1 MKIQFIRFLLV
12 GVLLLGILTPPVSVH
27 AAGITVT
34 NLHDTGAGSLRQA
47 IIDAIAGG
55 GAEILFN
62 VSGTITLDSQL
73 PTITEAGGELIIN
86 GKDQTVEINGNN
98 AVRVLSLDSGAQLI
112 LNNLT
117 IANGYDR
124 FEDGGG
130 IYNAGTLSVMNTTFT
145 GNYAWYGGGAIFN
158 NGSATIANS
167 TFSGN
172 GVSIYAS
179 GGGAILNNGSTA
191 TLTITNSTFSGNY
204 ADLGSFGTGAI
215 FNRGSIVTLSNT
227 ILAND
232 PDAGN
237 CAYDFGSP
245 ITNGGNNI
253 DDGATC
259 GWASANGSMSNT
271 DPLLGPLTD
280 NGGSSFTFALLAGSP
295 AIDGVTYNPPN
306 GAPLTDQRGSA
317 RPQGAVYDIG
327 SYEFE
332 YVLFP
337 WIYLPLVRRN

>member
-1 MKIQFIRFLLV
+1 MKIQFFRFLLV
-12 GVLLLGILTPPVSVH
+12 GVLLLGILTPSVSVH

-34 NLHDTGAGSLRQA
+34 NLNDSEAGSLRQA
-47 IIDAIAGG
+47 MIDGIAAG
-55 GAEILFN
+55 GAEITFG
-62 VSGTITLDSQL
+62 VSGTIRLDSQL
-73 PTITEAGGELIIN
+73 PAITASDLIIN
-86 GKDQTVEINGNN
+86 GTGQAVTISGNN
-98 AVRVLSLDSGAQLI
+98 AVRVLLINSGASLT

-124 FEDGGG
+124 FDDGGG
-130 IYNAGTLSVMNTTFT
+130 ISNAGTLSVMNTTFT

-158 NGSATIANS
+158 NGIATIANS

-172 GVSIYAS
+172 GMSIFTS

-191 TLTITNSTFSGNY
+191 TLTITNSTFFGNY
-204 ADLGSFGTGAI
+204 ADLGSFGSGAI

-237 CAYDFGSP
+237 CAYEFGSP

-253 DDGATC
+253 DDGTTC

-306 GAPLTDQRGSA
+306 GAPPTDQRGIA
-317 RPQGAVYDIG
+317 RPQSVVYDIG
-327 SYEFE
+327 SYEYE
-332 YVLFP
+332 YLLLP
-337 WIYLPLVRRN
+337 CIYLPLVIRN